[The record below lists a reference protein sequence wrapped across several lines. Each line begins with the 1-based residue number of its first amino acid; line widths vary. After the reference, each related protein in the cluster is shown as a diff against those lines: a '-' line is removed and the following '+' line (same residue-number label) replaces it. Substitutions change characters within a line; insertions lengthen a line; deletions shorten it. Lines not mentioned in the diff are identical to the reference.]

1 MGTGLDLNKFYRV
14 PILIFS
20 LISRQRKNLVKYYI
34 NALIF
39 PGMHIPELEM
49 TEEMMEELGSIM
61 DDKEN
66 ILQR

>member
-1 MGTGLDLNKFYRV
+1 MDLNEFNMY
-14 PILIFS
+14 IL
-20 LISRQRKNLVKYYI
+20 
-34 NALIF
+34 
-39 PGMHIPELEM
+39 ELEM